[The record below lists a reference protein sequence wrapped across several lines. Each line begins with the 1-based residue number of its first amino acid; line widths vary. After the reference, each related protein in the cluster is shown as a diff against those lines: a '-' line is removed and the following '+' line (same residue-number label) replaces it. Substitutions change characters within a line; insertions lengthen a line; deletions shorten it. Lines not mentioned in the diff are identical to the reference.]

1 MFSGN
6 VQARCC
12 KDPSESRQ
20 WLSLELPTWESQ
32 SVPKPHNSL
41 TCPFFMALV
50 CAVSRA
56 NFVVVL
62 RFETATRRK
71 KLSLRLLL
79 KSSDFLLHLFYV
91 LKSVEMYIR
100 YL

>member
-1 MFSGN
+1 
-6 VQARCC
+6 
-12 KDPSESRQ
+12 
-20 WLSLELPTWESQ
+20 
-32 SVPKPHNSL
+32 
-41 TCPFFMALV
+41 MALV

-79 KSSDFLLHLFYV
+79 KSSDFLLHLPYV